1 MCSVHVSVAHYCVF
15 VCAKE
20 LNNDSPLNKVLI
32 TFCFALPLL
41 AFFLHS
47 HSIILPKWMLK
58 LRLWHTKKN
67 KTNKKEMLLVAF
79 PPILTKI
86 KCSQKLSWPL
96 TPGVYWQRWLN
107 SVVFQSAIRVFPEKL
122 TSIWSEASWAL
133 SSALFQVK
141 RRCGRSRKRRE
152 KELAGRGRL
161 KQREF
166 KVVFWARYNVL
177 WHISDE
183 LLWFYCQ
190 TLCEP
195 RLRTEACSCS

>member
-41 AFFLHS
+41 AFFLLS
-47 HSIILPKWMLK
+47 LSIILPKWMLK
-58 LRLWHTKKN
+58 LRLWHTKKI
-67 KTNKKEMLLVAF
+67 TNKKEMLLVAF

-86 KCSQKLSWPL
+86 KCSQKLRWPL

>member
-1 MCSVHVSVAHYCVF
+1 MLCSCE
-15 VCAKE
+15 C
-20 LNNDSPLNKVLI
+20 
-32 TFCFALPLL
+32 CPLL
-41 AFFLHS
+41 CFCVCQGVKQWFSFEQSVNNLLLCVASPCFFPS
-47 HSIILPKWMLK
+47 LPFYNSAQVNAQTTSL
-58 LRLWHTKKN
+58 TYKK
-67 KTNKKEMLLVAF
+67 KKPNKKEMLLVAF